1 MSVIQSPAIKTKGH
15 MSVGIIILV
24 VVLALGAW
32 LAGTY
37 NGLVKKRNLVRE
49 GFATMD
55 VYLKKRWDLVPN
67 LVETVKGYTKHEQET
82 LGELTK
88 LRTGSYDDLSP
99 EQKIELNQKLG
110 QAITKI
116 VAVAEN
122 YPDLKANA
130 SFLQLQAD
138 LGKLE
143 DDIANSRKYY
153 NGTVR
158 QYNDQILVFPT
169 NLIAGMFGF
178 KEEKMFE
185 AAASER
191 ENVKV
196 NFS

>member
-1 MSVIQSPAIKTKGH
+1 

-37 NGLVKKRNLVRE
+37 NGLVKKRTLVRE